1 MEYEPTLN
9 FSESILKKPAGFF
22 FSFFFLFF
30 FLPFLVYLFDSCP
43 ESDEDLIFSLQCRP
57 WITLVGHMSKGN
69 NHQVKNLLNVK
80 QILLVSTLG
89 KCMQNIMEN
98 LHTNLVV

>member
-1 MEYEPTLN
+1 MNPLSIFLSQFFWVN
-9 FSESILKKPAGFF
+9 FKKAGQV
-22 FSFFFLFF
+22 FFFLFF

-43 ESDEDLIFSLQCRP
+43 ESDEDLIYSLQCHP

-89 KCMQNIMEN
+89 KCMENIMEN